1 VIAPDEPFWTLPIGD
16 PGPEQLFDDPV
27 YLRGAM
33 TLHALRLEV
42 GDVDFFKI
50 LRTWPKV
57 MAGKNVDTAAFI
69 GFAERVS
76 GEQLD
81 DLFEAWLYEPSKPAV
96 PAVPAP
102 LAASA
107 RTAAATAVPVI
118 AHAQLVRWGLS
129 PK

>member
-57 MAGKNVDTAAFI
+57 MTGKNVDTAAFVR
-69 GFAERVS
+69 FAERVS
-76 GEQLD
+76 GQQLD
-81 DLFEAWLYEPSKPAV
+81 DLFQTWLYEPSKPAV
-96 PAVPAP
+96 PAPA
-102 LAASA
+102 AAA
-107 RTAAATAVPVI
+107 RTAVATAVPVV
-118 AHAQLVRWGLS
+118 AHAQMVRWGLTL
-129 PK
+129 K